1 MVGALRRKRAALNA
15 SLLIDTH
22 AHLDGAEYASDLE
35 AVLERAAAAGIGPV
49 VSAGQDEA
57 TSRATL
63 ELAARHPV
71 IRPAAGVH
79 PHHASSAGDLR
90 WLRDLVR
97 DAHIVAIGECGLDYH
112 YDFSPRDVQRE
123 VFARQLDLAAETSQP
138 VIIHCRESEDD
149 LIEHLRRHYARDRRA
164 VVHCF
169 TGTYDFG
176 QALVDEFDV
185 YLGIGGA
192 VTFKKAQSLHDAA
205 ARLPLERLV
214 LETDCPYMTP
224 APHRGKRNEPAYI
237 ALTCARLAE
246 LRGTTS
252 AAIAQATTDNARRL
266 FPSLAAT

>member
-1 MVGALRRKRAALNA
+1 MVGALRRKRAALNRPG
-15 SLLIDTH
+15 LIDTH
-22 AHLDGAEYASDLE
+22 AHLDGADYSSDLD
-35 AVLERAAAAGIGPV
+35 AVLARAAEAGIGAI

-63 ELAARHPV
+63 DLAARHPV

-79 PHHASSAGDLR
+79 PHLASSAGDMR
-90 WLRDLVR
+90 WLDTLVR
-97 DAHIVAIGECGLDYH
+97 DSRVVAVGECGLDYH
-112 YDFSPRDVQRE
+112 YDFSPRDVQRD
-123 VFARQLDLAAETSQP
+123 VFARQLELAGETSRP

-149 LIEHLRRHYARDRRA
+149 VIEQLRRHYARDRRA

-169 TGTYDFG
+169 TGTFDLG
-176 QALVDEFDV
+176 KALVDEFDI

-192 VTFKKAQSLHDAA
+192 VTFKKADALHEAA

-237 ALTCARLAE
+237 ALTCARVAE
-246 LRGTTS
+246 LRGTS
-252 AAIAQATTDNARRL
+252 FDAIAQVTTANARRL
-266 FPSLAAT
+266 FPALAQG